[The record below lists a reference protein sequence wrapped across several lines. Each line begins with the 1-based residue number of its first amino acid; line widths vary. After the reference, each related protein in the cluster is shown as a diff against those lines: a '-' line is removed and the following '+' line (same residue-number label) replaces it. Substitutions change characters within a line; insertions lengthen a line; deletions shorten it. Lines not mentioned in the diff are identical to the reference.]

1 MSAQQ
6 DAGLPLAASCV
17 ALTAKPLT
25 LRLQQVLHTAAGNFH
40 QREVLLLRVTL
51 DIAGQLQHGYGE
63 ASALPGWSRDC
74 HADNLALQ
82 QQLQL
87 VLAREAMPVVLRQ
100 RQQYAAS
107 GRGIAAWHL
116 DGLDERFPL
125 LQQQPVLRFGI
136 ELAILDALARYQRL
150 SLAAYLALLIARLP
164 NAVAVEPGTAV
175 AVQCT
180 LGTADTAQC
189 RQQLAKASA
198 QGYTHAKLKV
208 GVAAVSDDV
217 QRIQRLLADFP
228 DMTLRLDANA
238 AWDTSQTLDVCHA
251 LAGTAVELIEQPVAD
266 AGFAALLRDYDHC
279 GPLLAADESSVP
291 AGRAA
296 DWMQSGRLQALVLKP
311 SVHGGLL
318 PALAL
323 LRLATQHRVKV
334 VLSNLLEAAVARS
347 AIAQLA
353 AACPQHSG
361 PHGLATG
368 DWFAEDVVA
377 SRDRID
383 KASLQLRSGAG
394 IGLDIVPDIGP
405 DIGRSPDSA
414 VWTVRD

>member
-6 DAGLPLAASCV
+6 AAGLPLAASCI

-87 VLAREAMPVVLRQ
+87 ALAREAMPVVLRQ
-100 RQQYAAS
+100 RQQYADS
-107 GRGIAAWHL
+107 GRGITAWHL
-116 DGLDERFPL
+116 GGLDERFPL
-125 LQQQPVLRFGI
+125 LQQQPVLRFGV
-136 ELAILDALARYQRL
+136 ELAILDGLARYQRL
-150 SLAAYLALLIARLP
+150 SLARYLALLIARLP
-164 NAVAVEPGTAV
+164 HAAVVEPGTAV

-180 LGTADTAQC
+180 LGAADTAQC
-189 RQQLAKASA
+189 RQQLAHASA

-217 QRIQRLLADFP
+217 QRIQSLLTDFP

-238 AWDTSQTLDVCHA
+238 AWDTPQTLDVCRA
-251 LAGTAVELIEQPVAD
+251 LAGSAVELIEQPVAD
-266 AGFAALLRDYDHC
+266 AGFAALLRDYDRC
-279 GPLLAADESSVP
+279 GPMLAADESSVP
-291 AGRAA
+291 TGRAA
-296 DWMQSGRLQALVLKP
+296 DWMQSGGLQALVLKP

-323 LRLATQHRVKV
+323 LQVAARHRVKV

-353 AACPQHSG
+353 AASPQHSG

-368 DWFAEDVVA
+368 GLFAEDVVA

-383 KASLQLRSGAG
+383 KACLQLRLGAG
-394 IGLDIVPDIGP
+394 IGLLPDGAIWP
-405 DIGRSPDSA
+405 A
-414 VWTVRD
+414 RD